1 MCPAT
6 QTGPVLGSG
15 RPEVRET
22 RLEKMSRG
30 SKRFSKSSYL
40 MVMFSERNT
49 CKVEF
54 STIDKK
60 GKALYSE
67 RKSCLS
73 CRSAGNTRGLLQVP
87 IS

>member
-1 MCPAT
+1 M
-6 QTGPVLGSG
+6 
-15 RPEVRET
+15 EET
-22 RLEKMSRG
+22 RLGKMSRG

-67 RKSCLS
+67 RKLYLS
-73 CRSAGNTRGLLQVP
+73 CRSAGNTGAFAGPNQLG
-87 IS
+87 